1 MYKLEHEGKEQDTKK
16 DSAPRIAQMVQI
28 ADRVKDDYLANR
40 YCQQL
45 QVQVRNEVKC
55 GEINTSR
62 PFWTLK

>member
-1 MYKLEHEGKEQDTKK
+1 MYLQVEPYFDTMKN
-16 DSAPRIAQMVQI
+16 QI
-28 ADRVKDDYLANR
+28 KSSSPGPGMGIVDYLANR